1 MKTVLARRT
10 GAVLAAAALSLTT
23 ACAGSSASG
32 SSGSSAL
39 SLQIIAPAAVG
50 GGWDSTSRSAQGVL
64 ERERLVKGAE
74 VVNVEGAGGTIGL
87 SRLAGMQGKGGT
99 LMTMGLVMVGAIETN
114 KSAATLADV
123 TPIARLTS
131 EQEAVVVPADSPFQ
145 TLGDL
150 AEAWKQDPGAV
161 SIAGGSAGGT
171 DQILAGLLAQA
182 AGVDP
187 KQVNYIA
194 FSGGGEALASVLGGK
209 VSAGISGV
217 SEFTEQVSAGKLR
230 ALAVSGAERVE
241 GFDAPTAKEAG
252 LDVELENWRGFVAPK
267 GLSDADKQALT
278 DAVQKMHD
286 SQAWKDEMAAKG
298 WDDAYQ
304 PADEFAAY
312 LTEEQTRI
320 RGVLTEL
327 GLV

>member
-23 ACAGSSASG
+23 ACAGSTSG

-187 KQVNYIA
+187 KKVNYIA

-217 SEFTEQVSAGKLR
+217 SEFTEQVAAGKLR
-230 ALAVSGAERVE
+230 ALAVSGAERVD

-252 LDVELENWRGFVAPK
+252 LDVELENWRGFVAPQ

-320 RGVLTEL
+320 KGVLAEL